1 MATEQTE
8 DRRQQTLRGDAAGTV
23 TPGTAAPGVAA
34 ADMPLRPDVALGLW
48 MSWME
53 THFGKAQDWT
63 GTAKPWWQVTP
74 DDLAGNMLAA
84 GSRQLSEIL
93 ARDPLLH
100 SIDQMWNAN
109 PMREVVPVDWAEI
122 ARSLRT
128 IWVRSLARPGTS
140 LRSAAELNA
149 RLWQTAI
156 TNWNQA
162 GQRWWGLAE
171 PAPTDAKKGGD
182 KRFAA
187 AEWHENPVYRTL
199 KEMYLLASDWLIE
212 HGQSFEAGSDA
223 ERQRLNF
230 HLQQLLFLRFLLR
243 FKPLYHSHRALPRT
257 APFLLFPLLD
267 LSLNP

>member
-1 MATEQTE
+1 MPQ
-8 DRRQQTLRGDAAGTV
+8 DCRSRIAA
-23 TPGTAAPGVAA
+23 PGTAT

-53 THFGKAQDWT
+53 TNFGKAQDWT

-84 GSRQLSEIL
+84 GSRQLNEIL
-93 ARDPLLH
+93 ARDPLLR

-122 ARSLRT
+122 ARALRT

-156 TNWNQA
+156 ANWNQA

-171 PAPTDAKKGGD
+171 
-182 KRFAA
+182 AA
-187 AEWHENPVYRTL
+187 AGRREEGRRQALRGPGMAREPGLPDAQGDVPAGLGLAARARPVGR
-199 KEMYLLASDWLIE
+199 S
-212 HGQSFEAGSDA
+212 
-223 ERQRLNF
+223 RQ
-230 HLQQLLFLRFLLR
+230 
-243 FKPLYHSHRALPRT
+243 
-257 APFLLFPLLD
+257 
-267 LSLNP
+267 